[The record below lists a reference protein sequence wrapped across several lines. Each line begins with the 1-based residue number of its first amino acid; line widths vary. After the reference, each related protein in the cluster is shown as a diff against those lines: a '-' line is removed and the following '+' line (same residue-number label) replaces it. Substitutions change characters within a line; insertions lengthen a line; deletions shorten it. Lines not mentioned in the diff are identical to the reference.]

1 MGRPRHMMT
10 MKTMYVADLGVSSVD
25 ETPVRDSPDGS
36 SLGAPDV
43 ETQVDGASDD
53 RAEGL
58 GGLPHGEVEAAVL
71 RRRVADDD
79 GGLAGVSIE
88 QARHHMQIAGGGER
102 RNDAALTQPR
112 RNQQRYRRRHCRRA

>member
-10 MKTMYVADLGVSSVD
+10 MKTMYVADLGVSSD
-25 ETPVRDSPDGS
+25 DDTPVRDSPDGS

-43 ETQVDGASDD
+43 QAQVDGASDD

-79 GGLAGVSIE
+79 GGLAGVSTRR
-88 QARHHMQIAGGGER
+88 ARHYMQIAKGGVTE
-102 RNDAALTQPR
+102 
-112 RNQQRYRRRHCRRA
+112 